1 MTVTDHRVVFRTPIY
16 AAAWILAVLALAV
29 GGAKANDEP
38 PPSPEAEKAAAKEA
52 GGELN
57 DGRLIRIRL
66 PLVGNA
72 DAHIKTTIQR
82 AIEQLAKSPHRQGRR
97 PILVLELVPARKSSG
112 FGEGTDFERAV
123 SVARYLTSQD

>member
-1 MTVTDHRVVFRTPIY
+1 MDMTFNYHRSMFRTAVHAI
-16 AAAWILAVLALAV
+16 AWIIAGLAFAV
-29 GGAKANDEP
+29 STQAASDEAKATPAAD
-38 PPSPEAEKAAAKEA
+38 KASAKDA

-72 DAHIKTTIQR
+72 DAHIKSSIQR
-82 AIEQLAKSPHRQGRR
+82 AVEQLTKLPQHQGRR
-97 PILVLELVPARKSSG
+97 PVLVLELVPARRHGS

-123 SVARYLTSQD
+123 SVA